1 MPAEPIQR
9 VARPRR
15 DTGGDY
21 RIMLERISTGEMSL
35 NMTMCSKLPL

>member
-1 MPAEPIQR
+1 MPGEPIQWA
-9 VARPRR
+9 ARPRR

-35 NMTMCSKLPL
+35 NMIMRSKLPL